1 MLGNNE
7 PLTKH
12 RDDIVVAMGDYK
24 MADMVVD
31 MVAEMAMNMVANMV
45 VDKVA
50 DMQVDM
56 VANMVFSNIGVRN
69 KNWYATESSM
79 VKF

>member
-1 MLGNNE
+1 MLGSNE

-12 RDDIVVAMGDYK
+12 RDDIVVAMGDDK

-56 VANMVFSNIGVRN
+56 VANMVFSKCFLSYRCEKQKLVCD
-69 KNWYATESSM
+69 
-79 VKF
+79 

>member
-12 RDDIVVAMGDYK
+12 RDDIVVAMGDDK
-24 MADMVVD
+24 MADMEVK
-31 MVAEMAMNMVANMV
+31 MVANMG

-56 VANMVFSNIGVRN
+56 VADMVFSKRFLSYRCKKQKLVCN
-69 KNWYATESSM
+69 
-79 VKF
+79 